1 VFTTLAVY
9 ISNIESYREITHNES
24 NTIMLTRTM
33 LHLLDYTHLP
43 TQGKIATIYAKPA
56 PATVLGDYVD
66 LNCINQAN

>member
-1 VFTTLAVY
+1 
-9 ISNIESYREITHNES
+9 
-24 NTIMLTRTM
+24 M